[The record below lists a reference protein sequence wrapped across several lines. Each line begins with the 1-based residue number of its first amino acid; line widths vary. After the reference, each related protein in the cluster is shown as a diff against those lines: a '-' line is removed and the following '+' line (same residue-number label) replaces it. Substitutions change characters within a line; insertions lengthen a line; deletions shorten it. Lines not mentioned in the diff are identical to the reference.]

1 MMNILALSLIL
12 STLLAAEVWSPPP
25 PENTQDVIVKEGH
38 RVVVVEYDKDHGWN
52 TKISISPRVVPEE
65 RTAAEKTEEG
75 GGSGDPDHRW
85 TEKTGAANP
94 RELVCDAFGKCK
106 HKIAS
111 ALGMAKDA
119 AETVGDVA
127 GKARETAAE
136 KAYGV
141 EEKVEE
147 MKRGAGEM
155 AGEAVYKAYRV
166 EEGARSTV
174 GEGLGKARDKASE
187 IAREAAHAAYMV
199 EEGTRCTIG
208 GAVDVAG
215 EAAGKAYN
223 MVGDGLGKAKHGAV
237 EVAGEAAEKA
247 HDMKEK
253 TRHAVK
259 DGFGKARDAVAEKGH
274 KAASA
279 ATNAPKRAYEAE
291 EEAVASVKG
300 QLSAAAE
307 RVEEAKEPVKGK
319 IVKVVEEA
327 LGMANLAGLA
337 TAYGMGVWVTFGS
350 SYVLAR
356 ALPRQQFGLV
366 QSKIYPT
373 YFKAMAY
380 SIGMA
385 LVGQFLMSW
394 PRENE
399 YEKLVGLVNLLLP
412 LVFVLVNLLYLEPRA
427 TKVMFERMK
436 LEKEEGRGKDCT
448 TPVAGPTELDRA
460 RTEAGPTEGVT
471 TTTAKTKNEMIRLG
485 RRLKKLNSC
494 SSFLNVATL
503 MSLTFYLATLAHRLQ
518 STPPC

>member
-12 STLLAAEVWSPPP
+12 STLLAAEVWSPPPPP

-52 TKISISPRVVPEE
+52 TKISISPHVVHEE
-65 RTAAEKTEEG
+65 RTAAAEKTEEG
-75 GGSGDPDHRW
+75 GGSGVRDHHW
-85 TEKTGAANP
+85 MEKTGAANP

-119 AETVGDVA
+119 AETVGDAV

-136 KAYGV
+136 KV
-141 EEKVEE
+141 E
-147 MKRGAGEM
+147 EM
-155 AGEAVYKAYRV
+155 AGEAVDKAYRV

-174 GEGLGKARDKASE
+174 GEGLGKARDKATE
-187 IAREAAHAAYMV
+187 IAREAAHAAYTA
-199 EEGTRCTIG
+199 EEGTRRTVG
-208 GAVDVAG
+208 GVVDVAG
-215 EAAGKAYN
+215 EVAVKAYN
-223 MVGDGLGKAKHGAV
+223 MAGDGLGKAKHGAV

-247 HDMKEK
+247 YDMKEK

-259 DGFGKARDAVAEKGH
+259 DGFGKARDAVADKGH

-279 ATNAPKRAYEAE
+279 ATKAAKRAYEAE

-307 RVEEAKEPVKGK
+307 RVEEAKETVKGK
-319 IVKVVEEA
+319 IVKAVEEA

-337 TAYGMGVWVTFGS
+337 TAYGMGVWVTFAS

-385 LVGQFLMSW
+385 LLGQFLMMSW
-394 PRENE
+394 PREDE

-412 LVFVLVNLLYLEPRA
+412 LVFVLVNLIYLEPRA

-448 TPVAGPTELDRA
+448 TTVAGPTERDRA
-460 RTEAGPTEGVT
+460 RTEVGPTEGAT
-471 TTTAKTKNEMIRLG
+471 TTTVKTKNEMIRLG
-485 RRLKKLNSC
+485 RRLKKLNSW